1 MPPVSVAVLA
11 ANVYVT
17 IDEAVTG
24 KVVPVTVTTLVETV
38 ALYPLVP
45 TFALIAVATLLTV
58 VPPLPAAEV
67 VPVRISCP
75 SILIELNVVVVV
87 AAETVMVNLVVL
99 VFVMV
104 AERSHLVATFAAPL
118 RPLTCAHCTLA
129 ATVQVPELTT
139 VQLAVPEPTPA
150 NPVAGAVPHAAGV
163 PLHVIKTLLSVPRKI
178 VVTFVSWEVWLC
190 R

>member
-99 VFVMV
+99 VLVMV
-104 AERSHLVATFAAPL
+104 AERSHLVAAFAAPI

-129 ATVQVPELTT
+129 ATVQVPDVTT
-139 VQLAVPEPTPA
+139 VQPLPATP
-150 NPVAGAVPHAAGV
+150 VDGAVPHAAGV
-163 PLHVIKTLLSVPRKI
+163 PLHVIKTLLSVPCKI